1 MDITV
6 KYNRKNFFNLEDYT
20 EDIKKNADFNDLKK
34 AFSALKKDRNF
45 AIQIDNYCLIWDTIA
60 DFEHGSLTCYEYE
73 AANSRKE
80 YLWSFESCKKHF
92 YSMFKD

>member
-20 EDIKKNADFNDLKK
+20 EDIKKNANFNDLKK

-45 AIQIDNYCLIWDTIA
+45 AIQIDNYCLI
-60 DFEHGSLTCYEYE
+60 
-73 AANSRKE
+73 
-80 YLWSFESCKKHF
+80 
-92 YSMFKD
+92 

>member
-34 AFSALKKDRNF
+34 AFSTLKKDRNF
-45 AIQIDNYCLIWDTIA
+45 AINIDNYCLILIITA
-60 DFEHGSLTCYEYE
+60 
-73 AANSRKE
+73 
-80 YLWSFESCKKHF
+80 
-92 YSMFKD
+92 

>member
-34 AFSALKKDRNF
+34 AFSTLKKDRNF
-45 AIQIDNYCLIWDTIA
+45 AIQIDNYCLILIITA
-60 DFEHGSLTCYEYE
+60 
-73 AANSRKE
+73 
-80 YLWSFESCKKHF
+80 
-92 YSMFKD
+92 

>member
-34 AFSALKKDRNF
+34 SVFS
-45 AIQIDNYCLIWDTIA
+45 T
-60 DFEHGSLTCYEYE
+60 
-73 AANSRKE
+73 
-80 YLWSFESCKKHF
+80 
-92 YSMFKD
+92 